1 MVRDPCLGRLEGPEA
16 RLEVLTVAYRRGCNQ
31 APYLHH
37 ETFQEEAFP
46 EEAFPFHQL
55 EVHQGEPQ
63 EEVALES
70 RHLVRL
76 AEGFAVVNQ
85 LR

>member
-1 MVRDPCLGRLEGPEA
+1 MVRDRGLGRFEVPEA
-16 RLEVLTVAYRRGCNQ
+16 ELEVLTVACRRGCNQ

-37 ETFQEEAFP
+37 EAFP

-55 EVHQGEPQ
+55 EVHQREPQ

-70 RHLVRL
+70 RHLVHL
-76 AEGFAVVNQ
+76 AEGFAVVNP